1 MYHRSSSVRGLRQ
14 DPQTTTIMTDEQ
26 EGIDLITKT
35 NQKWAEEFQLLLKE
49 YQSLKENYEGEES
62 KYRETQKENM
72 KLKTNLELS
81 KEKFNRE
88 KLYLVEE
95 KDDLNKQ
102 CEKLRV
108 ELREKSNKVWY
119 KNEKKLF
126 VSVYRASL
134 KTIFTS
140 LQISF
145 SKRT

>member
-108 ELREKSNKVWY
+108 ELREKSNKV
-119 KNEKKLF
+119 
-126 VSVYRASL
+126 
-134 KTIFTS
+134 
-140 LQISF
+140 
-145 SKRT
+145 

>member
-35 NQKWAEEFQLLLKE
+35 NHKWAEEFQLLLKE

-102 CEKLRV
+102 CEKLRA
-108 ELREKSNKVWY
+108 ELREKSTKV
-119 KNEKKLF
+119 
-126 VSVYRASL
+126 
-134 KTIFTS
+134 
-140 LQISF
+140 
-145 SKRT
+145 

>member
-1 MYHRSSSVRGLRQ
+1 
-14 DPQTTTIMTDEQ
+14 MTDEQ

-102 CEKLRV
+102 CEKLRA
-108 ELREKSNKVWY
+108 ELREKSTKVWY
-119 KNEKKLF
+119 KNEEKLLDQ
-126 VSVYRASL
+126 YIRL
-134 KTIFTS
+134 Y
-140 LQISF
+140 
-145 SKRT
+145 